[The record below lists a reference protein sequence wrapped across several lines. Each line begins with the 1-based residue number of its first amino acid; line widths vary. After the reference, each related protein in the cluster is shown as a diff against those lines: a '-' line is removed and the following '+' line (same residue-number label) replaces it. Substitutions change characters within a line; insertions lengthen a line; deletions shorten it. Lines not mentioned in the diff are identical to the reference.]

1 MSATT
6 TATYDDRIDY
16 LFKLVIIGDSGVGKT
31 SLLLK
36 YVDDVFS
43 ETFISTIGVDFKIRT
58 IEKDGKK
65 VRLQIWDTAG
75 QDRFR
80 NIVST
85 FYRNANGILLVFDV
99 TDMETFNNIQTWLG
113 EVDRYSGRKAAK
125 KVLVGNKSDLD
136 LRRQVSLEAAR
147 ALAKNG
153 DMAYVETSA
162 KTSDNVEKLFENL
175 VVDLMETFDPVNN
188 TFPTSLPK
196 PLPPSRTVPTGGI
209 CNC

>member
-1 MSATT
+1 M

-43 ETFISTIGVDFKIRT
+43 DTFISTIGVDFKIRT

-80 NIVST
+80 NIVAT
-85 FYRNANGILLVFDV
+85 FYRNANGILLVYDV
-99 TDMETFNNIQTWLG
+99 TDMDSFLNVRTWLG
-113 EVDRYSGRKAAK
+113 EIDRYSGHKAK
-125 KVLVGNKSDLD
+125 KVLVGNKSDLESQ
-136 LRRQVSLEAAR
+136 RQVSLETAR
-147 ALAKNG
+147 V
-153 DMAYVETSA
+153 MAQDGGMMHLETSA
-162 KTSDNVEKLFENL
+162 KTSSNVEQLFDDL
-175 VVDLMETFDPVNN
+175 VSVCTMPRVH
-188 TFPTSLPK
+188 
-196 PLPPSRTVPTGGI
+196 
-209 CNC
+209 